1 MASNIT
7 NEVPAD
13 PAFVDEGYEA
23 ASSADEGGDSVY
35 ATTISSY
42 IREGIGK
49 Y

>member
-23 ASSADEGGDSVY
+23 ESSAGDSVY

-49 Y
+49 F